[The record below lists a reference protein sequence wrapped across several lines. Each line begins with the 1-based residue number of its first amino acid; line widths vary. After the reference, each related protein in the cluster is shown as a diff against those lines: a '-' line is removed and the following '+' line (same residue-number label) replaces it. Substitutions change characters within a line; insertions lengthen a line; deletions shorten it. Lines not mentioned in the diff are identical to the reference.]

1 MQNPKMFR
9 RCKTVGCV
17 TLLLVLI
24 GCQPPQSTDSTQP
37 AQTEGSATAEPAEN
51 LREDGSA
58 MVSDVADGFEGDME
72 PTEQASDQRFAGVSS
87 DVADL
92 LERME
97 SCYSLQADA
106 RSTKAGG
113 AISADE
119 ALELQ
124 DQLGCDEIEA
134 DIARTLQQHPD
145 QPKVAQLIQQMK
157 ATRR

>member
-1 MQNPKMFR
+1 MQSPKYTNHIR
-9 RCKTVGCV
+9 AAGLGV
-17 TLLLVLI
+17 LLLILV
-24 GCQPPQSTDSTQP
+24 GCQPQNTTDSSVNSSNEDP
-37 AQTEGSATAEPAEN
+37 AVIESSTNVSLERPPVEN
-51 LREDGSA
+51 
-58 MVSDVADGFEGDME
+58 VADGFEGGVEQME
-72 PTEQASDQRFAGVSS
+72 QISETRFAGVSS

-106 RSTKAGG
+106 KSGV
-113 AISADE
+113 ISADE

-134 DIARTLQQHPD
+134 DITRTVQQHPD

>member
-1 MQNPKMFR
+1 MQNPKMFG

-24 GCQPPQSTDSTQP
+24 GCQPPQSTDSAQP
-37 AQTEGSATAEPAEN
+37 AQPEGSATTVPAEN

-58 MVSDVADGFEGDME
+58 MVSDVADGFDGDME
-72 PTEQASDQRFAGVSS
+72 PTEQVSDQRFAGVSS

-97 SCYSLQADA
+97 SCYSLAADA
-106 RSTKAGG
+106 KSG
-113 AISADE
+113 AMSADE
-119 ALELQ
+119 AGDLQ
-124 DQLGCDEIEA
+124 SQLGCDEIES
-134 DIARTLQQHPD
+134 DISRTLQQHAD

>member
-97 SCYSLQADA
+97 SCYSLVPDA
-106 RSTKAGG
+106 KSG
-113 AISADE
+113 AMSADE
-119 ALELQ
+119 AGDLQ
-124 DQLGCDEIEA
+124 SQLGCDEIES
-134 DIARTLQQHPD
+134 DISRTLQQHAD

>member
-24 GCQPPQSTDSTQP
+24 GCQPPQSTDSAQP
-37 AQTEGSATAEPAEN
+37 AQTEGSATTAPAEN

-58 MVSDVADGFEGDME
+58 MVIDVADGFDGDME
-72 PTEQASDQRFAGVSS
+72 PTEQVSDQRFAGVSS

-97 SCYSLQADA
+97 SCYSLVADA
-106 RSTKAGG
+106 KSG
-113 AISADE
+113 AMSADE
-119 ALELQ
+119 AGDLQ
-124 DQLGCDEIEA
+124 SQLGCDEIDS
-134 DIARTLQQHPD
+134 DINRTLQQHAD